1 VIPPRESLQM
11 PPAPPPSATAL
22 ASNVLAFVRLL
33 RRAGLSVGTGDGLL
47 AIEALTIAGLDS
59 REGVRAALSATL
71 LRKHEQAEIFN
82 AAFEM
87 FWRDPERAQ
96 TGAAMALM
104 EAQKPE
110 DRTKPGG
117 RRLAEAMAGD
127 RPKPPPPPDEDEKR
141 ELDASM
147 TVSERERLQQ
157 LDFEAMS
164 AAEIAQAKQEIR
176 KLVLP
181 LDARPTRRFRPD
193 PLGPRVDIRATIRA
207 ATRTGGEIAN
217 IERRR
222 RVVRTPPLVAICD
235 ISGSMARYAQ
245 ILLHFMHAVTA
256 DRDRVHSFLFGTR
269 LSNITRQLRHK
280 DPEIAFEMVSHIV
293 PDWSGGTRIG
303 EALERFNQDWGRRV
317 LGQGAVVLLIT
328 DGLDR
333 EGGRGLAEA
342 TDRLKRSCRRL
353 IWLNPLLRYA
363 GFQPK
368 SQGIRA
374 MLPHVHDFRPVHNL
388 ASLKA
393 LVEALSDIRGSDTP
407 KREHRR

>member
-1 VIPPRESLQM
+1 VIPPREALRPDAGQ
-11 PPAPPPSATAL
+11 AL
-22 ASNVLAFVRLL
+22 APNLLGFVRLL
-33 RRAGLSVGTGDGLL
+33 RRTGLQVGPGDAL
-47 AIEALTIAGLDS
+47 AAAEALTIAGVES
-59 REGVRAALSATL
+59 RETVRAALAATL
-71 LRKHEQAEIFN
+71 LRRHEQSEIFH
-82 AAFEM
+82 AAFDL
-87 FWRDPERAQ
+87 FWRDPDRAQ
-96 TGAAMALM
+96 AAAALAM
-104 EAQKPE
+104 LEAQKPE
-110 DRTKPGG
+110 DRANPGG

-127 RPKPPPPPDEDEKR
+127 RPKPPPEPPEQPER

-157 LDFEAMS
+157 MDFEAMS
-164 AAEIAQAKQEIR
+164 TREIALAKQEIR

-181 LDARPTRRFRPD
+181 LDEKPTRRFRPD

-207 ATRTGGEIAN
+207 ATKTGGEIAG
-217 IERRR
+217 IARRR

-245 ILLHFMHAVTA
+245 ILLHFLHAVTN

-303 EALERFNQDWGRRV
+303 EALECFNRDWSRRV

-333 EGGRGLAEA
+333 EGGRGLGEA
-342 TDRLKRSCRRL
+342 TDRLQRSCRRL

-388 ASLKA
+388 ASLRDLIAA
-393 LVEALSDIRGSDTP
+393 LGKEQMR
-407 KREHRR
+407 